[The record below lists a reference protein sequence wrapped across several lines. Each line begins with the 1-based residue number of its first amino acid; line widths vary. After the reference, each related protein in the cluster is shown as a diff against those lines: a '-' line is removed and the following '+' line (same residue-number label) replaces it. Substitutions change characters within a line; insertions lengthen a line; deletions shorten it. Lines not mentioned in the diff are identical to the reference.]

1 MECVDFESR
10 LQDALD
16 ERGRPEADA
25 ALVEHLHGCPA
36 CRGLAQ
42 SLGLVLD
49 AVMNLPTPPAP
60 ANLARRVLA
69 ELGRPEP
76 EIVQLRP
83 ARRWMAVGAAAAV
96 MAAISVSVGYWIGRR
111 DVSARDL
118 EPIAIRDVP
127 TQADSPDAIAGAF
140 WNASFGS
147 DGRPVAAS
155 DETRWG
161 QDVQTSLEPV
171 TRSTAA
177 ALDSLWQAI
186 PLSEESRS

>member
-10 LQDALD
+10 LQDTLD

-25 ALVEHLHGCPA
+25 ALMDHLHGCPA

-49 AVMNLPTPPAP
+49 VVAELPTPPAP
-60 ANLARRVLA
+60 ANLPRRVLA
-69 ELGRPEP
+69 ELARPEP
-76 EIVQLRP
+76 EIVRLRP
-83 ARRWMAVGAAAAV
+83 ARRWAAVCAAAAV
-96 MAAISVSVGYWIGRR
+96 MAAISVTVGYWIGRR
-111 DVSARDL
+111 DVNARDL
-118 EPIAIRDVP
+118 RPIAVRDVP
-127 TQADSPDAIAGAF
+127 TEADSPDAIAGAF

-147 DGRPVAAS
+147 DGQPVAAS
-155 DETRWG
+155 DDTRWG

-186 PLSEESRS
+186 PVTEESRS